1 MMYPHHF
8 SREQRLQAHSA
19 IQKWVGTDAKRW
31 MSNPAR
37 PSAQYHRAE
46 ELHKEVIKLAMM
58 LEELATA
65 IKETA

>member
-1 MMYPHHF
+1 MMYPIHF
-8 SREQRLQAHSA
+8 SNEQKLLAHKA

-31 MSNPAR
+31 MRNPAR
-37 PSAQYHRAE
+37 PSAQYLRAE

-65 IKETA
+65 IKENA